1 MRSFLG
7 MVIIFTLSGCQPK
20 VGSDNWFKQTPT
32 NEVNLHYLNIC
43 SDYGFK
49 NKSPEMA
56 TCIQKEILAQK
67 ERNSQNVSNAT
78 NLGKNMPSSTG
89 FSFSF
94 TKKIN

>member
-1 MRSFLG
+1 MRPFL
-7 MVIIFTLSGCQPK
+7 VVFIIFALSGCQPK
-20 VGSDNWFKQTPT
+20 VGSDIWFQQTST
-32 NEVNLHYLNIC
+32 DEVNLHYFNIC
-43 SDYGFK
+43 LDYGFK